1 MKLGLKNRLRL
12 ISLVPLIILFS
23 VASYFVYSSYQN
35 YVDADKL
42 KNKLVENKYLN
53 DLLTNVARE
62 RGMSAMYVGKGS
74 DVIFASLSKQ
84 RTFTDKA
91 VAKYLDFLKNNSES
105 GKSQKQSFIQKFKT
119 SVAEFKK
126 IRPLV
131 DKRSVEFE
139 KMFDTYTKT
148 QKLLIDETQKLGI
161 KSIDPVI
168 SRLFSV
174 YITFIKAKEYS
185 GIERGYVS
193 YFLSKKAPMEEE
205 QISRLISI
213 IGKADA
219 IAYDAITDKNLKAK
233 LDAIFENED
242 AKELFDD
249 INAERT
255 NILAV
260 AKDGDYDIS
269 AGIWFAMISE
279 KIKLLTQAEKLLS
292 AAMDA
297 RAAEIQQDSIQI
309 LAIAVTIWLIAILLA
324 VLGYFISNQIAR
336 NIRGLQEILLK
347 AAEDTGGAE
356 SFNLDLD
363 TAEGTEQAY
372 RLLERIIEQ
381 TKKDKEAALEA
392 NEAKSM
398 FLANMS
404 HEIRTPLNGIVG
416 FTELLRDT
424 ELNEEQMEFVE
435 IIEKSSENLLEIINN
450 ILDLSKIE
458 SNKLEIE
465 DIVFNPIE
473 EFESAVEV
481 YAVRASEKNI
491 DLGCFIDPR
500 LEAPLKGDPTKLKEV
515 IINLLS
521 NAVKFTSS
529 GGSINVDI
537 REVESHQEGFRRVRF
552 EVQDSGIGVTSE
564 QKARIFEAFSQADTS
579 ITRKYGGTGL
589 GLTISSRFIEL
600 MGGQLDL
607 HSEPGEG
614 TTFFFTID
622 FEEVESEIETKEGK
636 FGYLSAL
643 ILENPHRT
651 KQQDKYLREYLDYY
665 GVKYTVSDSA
675 ERMSELAKAKKY
687 NLMYVDFDYL
697 SGEELV
703 ECSEL
708 SPSLVLLTKSFN
720 MKQIESLGIH
730 PYKTLYE
737 PLTTSKVKRS
747 LEDYKEEEKE
757 VVQEEHKK
765 VEEKPKTIKS
775 FKEGEAKFKAKVLVA
790 EDNIINQKLI
800 KRTLEDLGLEVGL
813 ASNGLEA
820 FQKRKD
826 GDYDL
831 IFMDIQMPFLDG
843 VEATKEILAWE
854 KEFGKKH
861 VPIVALTANALKGD
875 RERFLAEGLDEYTT
889 KPLVRDEIVAILN
902 HFLADHIVYINEENE
917 QGQLQNESVEKVDTE
932 GEIKA
937 REAVENEEK
946 PQVEEEVAEEEEKP
960 EIQKEPQH
968 KDETAEEQLEIIE
981 EKPEIEEK
989 LQFEE
994 ESGQGGEILQ
1004 ESEVEEEETSQEE
1017 LLETLQEDEKEKL
1030 EVQEEPLELE
1040 SEESHKELTEAP
1052 LQIEENIEIEEEH
1065 TSENEENI
1073 SEEKYTKDVLVI
1085 KKSSLETNLFCKVI
1099 ESLDYECDKAAGLE
1113 EGIEKTGE
1121 NGYKVIVVDAELDGF
1136 DIDKLKESTSDSK
1149 IVVVRDSLTSL
1160 DEKTKEEADEVINNF
1175 ANQDTLR
1182 LVLEK
1187 FIKG

>member
-1 MKLGLKNRLRL
+1 MKLRLKNRLRL
-12 ISLVPLIILFS
+12 ISLVPLILLLS
-23 VASYFVYSSYQN
+23 VASYFVYTAYQN
-35 YVDADKL
+35 YADAEKL

-53 DLLTNVARE
+53 NILTNVARE
-62 RGMSAMYVGKGS
+62 RGMSAMYLGK
-74 DVIFASLSKQ
+74 ASKIIYISLTKQ
-84 RTFTDKA
+84 RKLTDKS
-91 VAKYLDFLKNNSES
+91 VANYFSFLKEHDYSND
-105 GKSQKQSFIQKFKT
+105 IAKT
-119 SVAEFKK
+119 SFVQKLKNSVTRFKK
-126 IRPLV
+126 LRPLI
-131 DKRSVEFE
+131 DKRNIEFE
-139 KMFDTYTKT
+139 DMFKVYADT
-148 QKLLIDETQKLGI
+148 QKILIDEIQNLGI
-161 KSIDPVI
+161 KNVDPTI
-168 SRLFSV
+168 AKLFATYV
-174 YITFIKAKEYS
+174 TLIKAKEHS

-193 YFLSKKAPMEEE
+193 YILAKKAAMKEEE
-205 QISRLISI
+205 ISRLISI

-219 IAYDAITDKNLKAK
+219 ISYATIEDKELKSK
-233 LDAIFENED
+233 LDAIFNNED

-260 AKDGDYDIS
+260 AQNGDYDIS
-269 AGIWFAMISE
+269 AGVWFAMISE
-279 KIKLLTQAEKLLS
+279 KIKLLSQAEEMLS
-292 AAMDA
+292 QAMDA
-297 RAAEIQQDSIQI
+297 RAAKIQNDSIQVLVI
-309 LAIAVTIWLIAILLA
+309 AITIWIVAILLA
-324 VLGYFISNQIAR
+324 IFGYLISNQIAR
-336 NIRGLQEILLK
+336 NIKGLQDILVK
-347 AAEDTGGAE
+347 VAEDTGGAA
-356 SFNLDLD
+356 SFDIDLD
-363 TAEGTEQAY
+363 TAEGTQQAY
-372 RLLERIIEQ
+372 KLLERIIEQ

-416 FTELLRDT
+416 FTELLKDT
-424 ELNEEQMEFVE
+424 GLNEEQIEFVE

-500 LEAPLKGDPTKLKEV
+500 LETPLKGDPTKLKEV

-529 GGSINVDI
+529 GGAINVDI
-537 REVESHQEGFRRVRF
+537 REVESQQEGFRRVRF

-622 FEEVESEIETKEGK
+622 FEEVESNIETSQNK
-636 FGYLSAL
+636 FNYLNAL
-643 ILENPHRT
+643 ILENPHRRK
-651 KQQDKYLREYLDYY
+651 KQDEYLQEYLDYY
-665 GVKYTVSDSA
+665 GVKYTISDNP
-675 ERMSELAKAKKY
+675 ERMVELTKAKKY
-687 NLMYVDFDYL
+687 NLMYIDFDYL
-697 SGEELV
+697 SSDELV
-703 ECSEL
+703 ECSKL
-708 SPSLVLLTKSFN
+708 PPSLVLLTKSFN
-720 MKQIESLGIH
+720 MKKIESLGID

-747 LEDYKEEEKE
+747 LEDYKEKE
-757 VVQEEHKK
+757 QDSVSGEFKNAQQE
-765 VEEKPKTIKS
+765 PKDIKS

-831 IFMDIQMPFLDG
+831 VFMDIQMPFLDG

-854 KEFGKKH
+854 KEFNKKH
-861 VPIVALTANALKGD
+861 IPIVALTANALKGD
-875 RERFLAEGLDEYTT
+875 RERFLSEGLDEYTT
-889 KPLVRDEIVAILN
+889 KPLIRDEIVAILN
-902 HFLADHIVYINEENE
+902 HFLADHIVYLDKEENTKE
-917 QGQLQNESVEKVDTE
+917 PETAKEAQEETPLSVEPELENISLDLEEEEFDEESLPEVE
-932 GEIKA
+932 EII
-937 REAVENEEK
+937 ENEE
-946 PQVEEEVAEEEEKP
+946 Q
-960 EIQKEPQH
+960 
-968 KDETAEEQLEIIE
+968 
-981 EKPEIEEK
+981 
-989 LQFEE
+989 
-994 ESGQGGEILQ
+994 S
-1004 ESEVEEEETSQEE
+1004 
-1017 LLETLQEDEKEKL
+1017 
-1030 EVQEEPLELE
+1030 
-1040 SEESHKELTEAP
+1040 
-1052 LQIEENIEIEEEH
+1052 
-1065 TSENEENI
+1065 
-1073 SEEKYTKDVLVI
+1073 KDVLVV
-1085 KKSSLETNLFCKVI
+1085 KKSPFETNLFCKVI
-1099 ESLDYECDKAAGLE
+1099 GNLGYECEKAGGFE
-1113 EGIEKTGE
+1113 ELIEALG
-1121 NGYKVIVVDAELDGF
+1121 NNSFKVVIIDAELDG
-1136 DIDKLKESTSDSK
+1136 LSLQRVKELAPASK
-1149 IVVVRDSLTSL
+1149 IILVKDSLTTL
-1160 DEKTKEEADEVINNF
+1160 DEETQQKADEVINNL
-1175 ANQDTLR
+1175 ANKDLLR

-1187 FIKG
+1187 FIEG